1 MKTELRKFNIEDDQD
16 NHIKNL
22 QKRID
27 TLEDDTEKMKSK
39 FEKVTE
45 CYLNLRKALID
56 HLQTLKDNSDTAEVK
71 SQMERLRELLDLIC
85 NDMLLNLPGDSAEAE
100 NQLKQIQNLCGQLQ
114 NHKDDVIKTT
124 SETRSKSQNMNIPE
138 EEVKTLHQTAS
149 ELEDKL
155 HGTSYQLAEREKIH
169 SNIFNLLKDFEK
181 REAALQQFLND
192 VTKSI
197 DSVKPEVES
206 TTGSDV
212 TELTKKFA
220 KMSEL
225 SKLLEG
231 DKKADLK
238 LFEMSKEKYQAAANE
253 LLALGGRSDSQS
265 SSDDIVAIPQIESRY
280 DTLKGNY
287 DDSSENVSSTL
298 EELKRLI
305 ENWKNFETC
314 KKHCSDWVTVMSKR
328 MDNFPS
334 PWTESNKL
342 NDQIID
348 IKTAKVGF
356 HSVNL
361 RTLVFRSIFGAYFFI
376 LSK

>member
-1 MKTELRKFNIEDDQD
+1 MKTRRRKFNIEDDQD

-39 FEKVTE
+39 FEKITE

-56 HLQTLKDNSDTAEVK
+56 HLQILKDNSDTAEVK

-100 NQLKQIQNLCGQLQ
+100 NQLKLIQNLCGKLQ

-181 REAALQQFLND
+181 RESALQEFLDD
-192 VTKSI
+192 VIKSLSSI
-197 DSVKPEVES
+197 QPGSRPEAKPEVNDS
-206 TTGSDV
+206 TGSDQ
-212 TELTKKFA
+212 LTKIFS

-225 SKLLEG
+225 NKLLEG

-238 LFEMSKEKYQAAANE
+238 LFEMSKEKYQAAASE
-253 LLALGGRSDSQS
+253 LLALGGRPDGES

-280 DTLKGNY
+280 NTLKGNY
-287 DDSSENVSSTL
+287 DDSSEKVSSTL

-305 ENWKNFETC
+305 ENWKNYETC
-314 KKHCSDWVTVMSKR
+314 KKHCSDWVTVMGKR
-328 MDNFPS
+328 MENFPS

-356 HSVNL
+356 HFDIFQP
-361 RTLVFRSIFGAYFFI
+361 THLVDF
-376 LSK
+376 